1 MKTTRR
7 FDLSLALSFVLALL
21 NGAAFAEWVEIEKFE
36 DGIRVFVERSSVRRN
51 GDKAQLEHLV
61 RWSEPQRDE
70 GLPPYL
76 STSVRTAYDCISK
89 REKYLSS
96 TSYAGAMGNGA
107 EVVADDNE
115 AQGWYSI
122 SESSMEDKL
131 WKIACGLN

>member
-1 MKTTRR
+1 MKTTKR
-7 FDLSLALSFVLALL
+7 FALTLALVFL
-21 NGAAFAEWVEIEKFE
+21 NGAALAEWVEIEKFE
-36 DGIRVFVERSSVRRN
+36 DGIRVFVERSSVRRS

-76 STSVRTAYDCISK
+76 STTVRTAYDCIGK

>member
-1 MKTTRR
+1 MKTRKR
-7 FDLSLALSFVLALL
+7 FAQTLALALL
-21 NGAAFAEWVEIEKFE
+21 NGAALAEWVEIEKFE
-36 DGIRVFVERSSVRRN
+36 DGIRVFVDHTSLRRS
-51 GDKAQLEHLV
+51 GDTAQLEHLV

-76 STSVRTAYDCISK
+76 STIVHTTYNCTSK
-89 REKYLSS
+89 GEKYLSS

-107 EVVADDNE
+107 KVVADDNE
-115 AQGWYSI
+115 VQGWYSI

>member
-1 MKTTRR
+1 MKKRKR
-7 FDLSLALSFVLALL
+7 FALALALALL
-21 NGAAFAEWVEIEKFE
+21 NGAALAEWVEIEKFE
-36 DGIRVFVERSSVRRN
+36 DGIRVFVERSSLRRS
-51 GDKAQLEHLV
+51 GDTAQLEHLV

-70 GLPPYL
+70 GLPAYL
-76 STSVRTAYDCISK
+76 STTVRTAYDCIGK

-96 TSYAGAMGNGA
+96 TSYAGTMGNGA
-107 EVVADDNE
+107 KVVADDNE